1 MPSRE
6 ITYTTRNNETFTGY
20 YTYPNGH
27 GPFPGIVLITAIW
40 GTDEEMKELAD
51 AWAAD
56 GFVVSVPDIFWRV
69 WPGPTAD
76 RDVAFAH
83 HGNAEIVVYP
93 EAAHNFAMPDKAGYQ
108 EAAAKASRAA
118 VPRCFQNM

>member
-1 MPSRE
+1 MPSHE

-27 GPFPGIVLITAIW
+27 GPFPGIVLLTAIW

-56 GFVVSVPDIFWRV
+56 GFVV
-69 WPGPTAD
+69 
-76 RDVAFAH
+76 
-83 HGNAEIVVYP
+83 
-93 EAAHNFAMPDKAGYQ
+93 
-108 EAAAKASRAA
+108 
-118 VPRCFQNM
+118 